1 MSDEQGRKRAE
12 AIEIA
17 HVPADGRQLRVVF
30 LGNWY
35 CLHTH
40 WDSKRGRKGAAA
52 ACRGNECPGRLHDLK
67 TDRKFYAAGKWWER
81 RGQAGVWVPAVIEVT
96 ETMWALFP
104 DRDLRG
110 DAYLLTRRRLKPGWD
125 NEIKFLERLD
135 PKKLRDDIDVRAA
148 VSIVY
153 GHVSIEWSPFPST
166 PPRQV
171 LEVED
176 ADPPATT
183 ADAGPHE
190 PAVDTPRPAP
200 ETPASTAEIRANLAE
215 AFRSAGKTP
224 GAERPSRQQG
234 GEPGRRY
241 TAEELRERVEGNGRH

>member
-52 ACRGNECPGRLHDLK
+52 ACRGNECPARLHDLK

-110 DAYLLTRRRLKPGWD
+110 DAYLLARRRLKPGWD

-135 PKKLRDDIDVRAA
+135 PSKLRDDIDVRAA

-153 GHVSIEWSPFPST
+153 GHVAIEWSSNPST

-176 ADPPATT
+176 ADPPPVA
-183 ADAGPHE
+183 AAVSPPE
-190 PAVDTPRPAP
+190 PAVEAPRPAP
-200 ETPASTAEIRANLAE
+200 AAPASMAAIREGLAE
-215 AFRSAGKTP
+215 AMRALGRAP
-224 GAERPSRQQG
+224 GEARPSRQTG
-234 GEPGRRY
+234 GEPGRRLS
-241 TAEELRERVEGNGRH
+241 AEEIRQRVEGNGRH

>member
-1 MSDEQGRKRAE
+1 MSEDQGRKRAA

-30 LGNWY
+30 LSNWY

-40 WDSKRGRKGAAA
+40 WDAKRGRKGAAA
-52 ACRGNECPGRLHDLK
+52 ACRGNECPTRLHDLK

-81 RGQAGVWVPAVIEVT
+81 RGQAGVWVPAVIEST

-110 DAYLLTRRRLKPGWD
+110 DAYLLRRQRLKPGWD

-135 PKKLRDDIDVRAA
+135 PAKLRDDIDVRAA

-153 GHVSIEWSPFPST
+153 GHVAIEWSPFPSM

-176 ADPPATT
+176 AEPPPAE
-183 ADAGPHE
+183 AAKVP
-190 PAVDTPRPAP
+190 PVSVAP
-200 ETPASTAEIRANLAE
+200 TPAANPVPPASAAEMRASLAE
-215 AFRSAGKTP
+215 AFAQQQGR
-224 GAERPSRQQG
+224 GAAPRPTRQQG
-234 GEPGRRY
+234 GEPGRRLS
-241 TAEELRERVEGNGRH
+241 AEEIRARVEGNGRH